1 MQSKILES
9 IGVDPAYILIA
20 MFLILIVLCTFFVN
34 LNMKYN
40 RLKRSYSKFMRGSD
54 GKTLEENIRRHLEKM
69 ESIEELSEENQL
81 ELRLLREK
89 ISGSIQKT
97 GLVQYDAFHEMGGK
111 LSFAFTILDG
121 EDNGWIMNVM
131 HSREGCYIY
140 IKEIVAGECHTE
152 LAEEE
157 EESLA
162 RAIYGNDEE
171 LAGIE

>member
-69 ESIEELSEENQL
+69 ESIEELSEENQ
-81 ELRLLREK
+81 
-89 ISGSIQKT
+89 
-97 GLVQYDAFHEMGGK
+97 
-111 LSFAFTILDG
+111 
-121 EDNGWIMNVM
+121 
-131 HSREGCYIY
+131 
-140 IKEIVAGECHTE
+140 
-152 LAEEE
+152 
-157 EESLA
+157 
-162 RAIYGNDEE
+162 
-171 LAGIE
+171 

>member
-89 ISGSIQKT
+89 SAEVSRRQEWYSMTPFTRWEGNSALPLLFWTEKIMA
-97 GLVQYDAFHEMGGK
+97 GL
-111 LSFAFTILDG
+111 
-121 EDNGWIMNVM
+121 
-131 HSREGCYIY
+131 
-140 IKEIVAGECHTE
+140 
-152 LAEEE
+152 
-157 EESLA
+157 
-162 RAIYGNDEE
+162 
-171 LAGIE
+171 

>member
-69 ESIEELSEENQL
+69 ESIEELSEEN
-81 ELRLLREK
+81 
-89 ISGSIQKT
+89 
-97 GLVQYDAFHEMGGK
+97 
-111 LSFAFTILDG
+111 ILDG

-157 EESLA
+157 EESLE